1 MKKTPD
7 TLVLGWGNPG
17 RRDDGLG
24 PAFVDSLKKLSLPRV
39 ELDSGYQLQVE
50 DAAQISRYRRVVFV
64 DADRQADQAFWL
76 ATLHPSSGGLSFTT
90 HHVAPD
96 RLLALSR
103 DLFHQE
109 PEAWLLGIRGYEFD
123 EFGEGLTNR
132 AQENLTKAIEFLE
145 PVIRENR
152 WRAIGNRSVSRRTA
166 RDQEGELCQTQ
177 NP

>member
-1 MKKTPD
+1 MKQVPD
-7 TLVLGWGNPG
+7 TLILGWGNPG

-24 PAFVDSLKKLSLPRV
+24 PEFVDSLKKLSLPRV

-64 DADRQADQAFWL
+64 DADRQAGQAYWIE
-76 ATLHPSSGGLSFTT
+76 TIHPSSGGLSFTT

-103 DLFHQE
+103 DLFHHQ

-123 EFGEGLTNR
+123 EFGEGLTHR
-132 AQENLTKAIEFLE
+132 AQKNLIKAIEFLE

-152 WRAIGNRSVSRRTA
+152 WRAIGNRSVSCRTA
-166 RDQEGELCQTQ
+166 RDQEGERCQIQ